1 MRTTSLRRVIAL
13 AITFSLIGGTTL
25 AIPAMA
31 AEPTTRYITISATG
45 TTLVIPDAV
54 RINATVS
61 VLLKT
66 SKESLAASS
75 TTAAA
80 VRKALVENKIA
91 PKDIATQSVSVNPEY
106 SYPQDGSA
114 SVLTGYRA
122 SQSFNITVRAATTA
136 GSIVDA
142 IVTAGGGYLQI
153 NGVSPFVLND
163 DKATDVA
170 RGLAVSRAKA
180 KATSYAKLLGVKLGR
195 VIYLEETSLPNV
207 YPVYSTTAKAEDA
220 ATQIDLGEQKVS
232 VSVTVRWAIS

>member
-1 MRTTSLRRVIAL
+1 MKTTSLRRVAAVTL
-13 AITFSLIGGTTL
+13 AFSLIGGATL
-25 AIPAMA
+25 AMPAMA
-31 AEPTTRYITISATG
+31 VEPTTRYITVSATG
-45 TTLVIPDAV
+45 TTLVVPDAV

-80 VRKALVENKIA
+80 VRKALIANKIA
-91 PKDIATQSVSVNPEY
+91 TKDIATQSVSVNPEY

-114 SVLTGYRA
+114 PVLTGYRA

-136 GSIVDA
+136 GGVVDA
-142 IVTAGGGYLQI
+142 IVTAGGDYLQI

-163 DKATDVA
+163 DKATDIA

-180 KATSYAKLLGVKLGR
+180 KATSYAKMLGVKLGK

-220 ATQIDLGEQKVS
+220 AAQIDLGEQKVS
-232 VSVTVRWAIS
+232 VSVTVRWAIG

>member
-1 MRTTSLRRVIAL
+1 MRTTSLQRVAAL
-13 AITFSLIGGTTL
+13 AIALSLIGGATL
-25 AIPAMA
+25 AMPAMA
-31 AEPTTRYITISATG
+31 VEPTTRYITVSATG
-45 TTLVIPDAV
+45 TTLVVPDAV

-75 TTAAA
+75 GTAVA
-80 VRKALVENKIA
+80 VRKALIANKIA
-91 PKDIATQSVSVNPEY
+91 ARDIATQSVSVNPEY
-106 SYPQDGSA
+106 SYPRDGSA
-114 SVLTGYRA
+114 PLLTGYRA

-136 GSIVDA
+136 GSVVDT
-142 IVTAGGGYLQI
+142 IVTAGGDYLQI

-163 DKATDVA
+163 DKVTDIA

-180 KATSYAKLLGVKLGR
+180 KATSYARLLGVKLGR

-207 YPVYSTTAKAEDA
+207 YPVYSNTTKAEDA

-232 VSVTVRWAIS
+232 VSVSVRWAIG

>member
-1 MRTTSLRRVIAL
+1 MRTTSLRRVAAL
-13 AITFSLIGGTTL
+13 AIALSLIGGATL
-25 AIPAMA
+25 AMPAMA
-31 AEPTTRYITISATG
+31 AEPTTRYITVSATG
-45 TTLVIPDAV
+45 TTLVVPDAV

-75 TTAAA
+75 STAAA
-80 VRKALVENKIA
+80 VRKALIANKITA
-91 PKDIATQSVSVNPEY
+91 RDIATQSVSVNPEY

-114 SVLTGYRA
+114 PVLTGYRA
-122 SQSFNITVRAATTA
+122 SQSFNITVRAAATA
-136 GSIVDA
+136 GGVVDA
-142 IVTAGGGYLQI
+142 IVTAGGDYLQL

-163 DKATDVA
+163 DKANDIA

-232 VSVTVRWAIS
+232 VLVTVRWVIG